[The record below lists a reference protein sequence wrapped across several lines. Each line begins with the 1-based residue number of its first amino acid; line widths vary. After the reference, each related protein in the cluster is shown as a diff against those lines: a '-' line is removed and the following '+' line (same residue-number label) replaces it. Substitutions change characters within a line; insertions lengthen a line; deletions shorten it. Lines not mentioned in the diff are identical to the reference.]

1 MNSLLEQF
9 VSECRDLIEA
19 ASRCLLDL
27 ENDSSNKAQIDELFR
42 AVHTIKGASGL
53 FEFKPLTSTVHAGED
68 LLDAVRAGDVRF
80 NSDIADL
87 LLEMLDRLV
96 EWLDQIDATE
106 SLPAG
111 AEDTSAEL
119 SRRLRLQLEDGSA
132 DEVEEEDAAEA
143 APAFDAWPEGVP
155 PLPDAEE
162 GLTFVTYLPSPNAFF
177 TGDDPLQNVLKTP
190 GLLWMQI
197 QEPESWPELDA
208 IDPFIVQ
215 IGFLVVSSASPAEVQ
230 EHFSY
235 VASEISI
242 QTIGMT
248 EAPATEEAAPE
259 PDAAL
264 REMATKLLAS
274 QKELLA
280 SEQHDISERKC
291 LESIDQVLERL
302 TSALELSA
310 VCTKPVH
317 DTASLRE
324 ALEHWIHDIEV
335 EMAGGTVAVAANIGD
350 DEPFAPLG
358 EPIAAVPEP
367 QQPQPPEDTPTEIA
381 SPTLNTPSPRASS
394 HLRVDAERVDTLM
407 NLAGELIVAKNAM
420 PFLAQKAEAAD
431 NAGDLVREIKSQHN
445 TINRI
450 AEELQAAIMHIRM
463 VPVGNILSRFNRLV
477 RDLSRKLGKDI
488 QYLVDGEDTEADKAI
503 VDELS
508 EPVVHLIRNSIDHG
522 IEDPKTREQ
531 AGKPRQGTIRIRAYH
546 KEENVVLEISD
557 DGKGIDVDRVLT
569 KAVERGLVDQEKA
582 ANMSRSEALQLVFL
596 PGLSTKEEVS
606 DLSGRGVG
614 MDSVGSMVRRMG
626 GQIGI
631 DSEQG
636 FGTTVTLSLPLSMA
650 VQRLMMVEVGDGL
663 YGVPVDSVVESQ
675 KIDPAKI
682 RRHRNAEM
690 VVLRDRLIPLVRL
703 RDLFDCPDIEEP
715 QTLSVMVVD
724 VDGHDSGLVVDKFHP
739 GVDAIVKPMTGV
751 LSGHQMYA
759 GTALLG
765 DGSILLALNLREMIE
780 CQYH

>member
-119 SRRLRLQLEDGSA
+119 SRRLRLQLEDGPA
-132 DEVEEEDAAEA
+132 DEVEAEPASDAPQFGE
-143 APAFDAWPEGVP
+143 WPEEVP
-155 PLPDAEE
+155 PLPGADK

-177 TGDDPLQNVLKTP
+177 TGDDPLQTVLKTP
-190 GLLWMQI
+190 GLMWMQI
-197 QEPESWPELDA
+197 QEPESWPELEA
-208 IDPFIVQ
+208 LDPFIVQ
-215 IGFLVVSSASPAEVQ
+215 IGFLAVSNADQAEIE

-235 VASEISI
+235 VSNEISI

-248 EAPATEEAAPE
+248 DAPAVEEAAPE

-264 REMATKLLAS
+264 KDMATKLLAS

-291 LESIDQVLERL
+291 LESIDQVLSRL
-302 TSALELSA
+302 TNALDLDA

-335 EMAGGTVAVAANIGD
+335 EMAGGTVEVEATEEVED
-350 DEPFAPLG
+350 DEPFAPLDD
-358 EPIAAVPEP
+358 PIAAAPEP
-367 QQPQPPEDTPTEIA
+367 QPIHEDAPAETAGPA
-381 SPTLNTPSPRASS
+381 LNTPSPRASS

-488 QYLVDGEDTEADKAI
+488 QYLVDGEETEADKAI

-546 KEENVVLEISD
+546 KEENVVLEIAD

-631 DSEQG
+631 YSEQG

-703 RDLFDCPDIEEP
+703 RDLFECPDIEEP

-724 VDGHDSGLVVDKFHP
+724 VDGHESGLVVDKFHP

>member
-1 MNSLLEQF
+1 MNSLLAQF
-9 VSECRDLIEA
+9 VSECRDLIET

-27 ENDSSNKAQIDELFR
+27 ENDSSNKDQIDELFR

-96 EWLDQIDATE
+96 EWLDQIDATD

-132 DEVEEEDAAEA
+132 DEVEAEETAEA
-143 APAFDAWPEGVP
+143 SPAFDAWPEDVP
-155 PLPDAEE
+155 PLPGADK

-177 TGDDPLQNVLKTP
+177 TGDDPLQTVLKTP
-190 GLLWMQI
+190 GLMWMQI
-197 QEPESWPELDA
+197 QEPESWPDLEAL
-208 IDPFIVQ
+208 DPFIVQ
-215 IGFLVVSSASPAEVQ
+215 IGFLAVSDASQAEVE

-242 QTIGMT
+242 QTIGLT
-248 EAPATEEAAPE
+248 DAPPAEEAAPE

-264 REMATKLLAS
+264 KELATKLLAS

-280 SEQHDISERKC
+280 SEQHDISEHKC

-302 TSALELSA
+302 TNALEL
-310 VCTKPVH
+310 VVVRTKPVH

-324 ALEHWIHDIEV
+324 TLEHWIHDIEV
-335 EMAGGTVAVAANIGD
+335 EMAGGAVAVEDTED

-358 EPIAAVPEP
+358 EPIAAAPEP
-367 QQPQPPEDTPTEIA
+367 QPAQEDVSAEIA
-381 SPTLNTPSPRASS
+381 SPAVSTPSPRASS
-394 HLRVDAERVDTLM
+394 HLRVDAERVDPLM

-450 AEELQAAIMHIRM
+450 AEELQAAIMQIRM

-522 IEDPKTREQ
+522 IEDPKAREQ

-569 KAVERGLVDQEKA
+569 KAVERGLLDQEKA

-636 FGTTVTLSLPLSMA
+636 FGTTVTLSLPLSMS

-663 YGVPVDSVVESQ
+663 YSVPVDSVVESQ

-703 RDLFDCPDIEEP
+703 RDLFECPDIEEP

-724 VDGHDSGLVVDKFHP
+724 VDGHESGLVVDKFHP
-739 GVDAIVKPMTGV
+739 GLDAIVKPMTGV